1 MKKLLLML
9 AVISA
14 AICGVGCGEKDTVT
28 IKYWHEFSCIDSNL
42 TGDAYSYVS
51 GEFTKFQSD
60 YYQVNTTEEEAS
72 TILSKFCET
81 IEKGVAD
88 GGYEIVGDDIFAT
101 FGVIAPITP
110 TEPVATQTANFTKTR
125 DEISYTQ
132 FSLTLESLRG
142 DGAGIEEQLKK
153 LSFYDSL
160 SVADSDVDNVTYS
173 YDIIYDD
180 VETDRTAQ
188 WEADLEVTNDLCD
201 VNTYDDSGYIFSVN
215 IKCSYLSYNEKTEA
229 IKKTDFPYAY
239 VDSPSLYYH
248 KFTQTSNN
256 SYPKEIEFTGYS
268 NTIEAPYFVS
278 YTLSE
283 DGESGTAGNM
293 LREGYDVTS
302 TDGSIMF
309 EITSTTSATM
319 TKYEGGT
326 VSVVYT
332 IESKY

>member
-81 IEKGVAD
+81 IEKGVAN
-88 GGYEIVGDDIFAT
+88 GGYEVVGDGVFAT

-110 TEPVATQTANFTKTR
+110 TEPVAIQTANFTKTR
-125 DEISYTQ
+125 DERSYTK

-142 DGAGIEEQLKK
+142 DEDGIVEQLKK
-153 LSFYDSL
+153 LSFYESL
-160 SVADSDVDNVTYS
+160 SRVDSGEGNIAYS

-180 VETDRTAQ
+180 VETDHKTQ
-188 WEADLEVTNDLCD
+188 WAADVEVTNDLCE
-201 VNTYDDSGYIFSVN
+201 VSTYDDSGCVFSVN
-215 IKCSYLSYNEKTEA
+215 MKCSYLSYNEKTGALQE
-229 IKKTDFPYAY
+229 KSFLKAY

-248 KFTQTSNN
+248 KFTQTGDDE
-256 SYPKEIEFTGYS
+256 YPKEIKFTGYS
-268 NTIEAPYFVS
+268 NTVEAPYFLS
-278 YTLSE
+278 YTLSA
-283 DGESGTAGNM
+283 DGVSGGAGYIR
-293 LREGYDVTS
+293 REGADVAS
-302 TDGSIMF
+302 TDGLVEFNIESP
-309 EITSTTSATM
+309 TSAKM
-319 TKYEGGT
+319 TKYDGVAVDVAYEI
-326 VSVVYT
+326 VS
-332 IESKY
+332 K